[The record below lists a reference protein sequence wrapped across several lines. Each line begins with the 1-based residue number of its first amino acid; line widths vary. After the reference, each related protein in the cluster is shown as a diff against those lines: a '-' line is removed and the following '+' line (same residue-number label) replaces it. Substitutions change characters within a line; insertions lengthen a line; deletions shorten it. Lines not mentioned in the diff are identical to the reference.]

1 MKPKTR
7 NPRLRQPACRQGRG
21 FGGQAKPET
30 PTQISGEGFTLVE
43 TIIALFLIVSAL
55 AGPFTLATRGI
66 FSAKFSK
73 NKLVALNLA
82 QEGLEIIRQM
92 RDTNILNGADW
103 RGLGSCTAPCTVLA
117 NGDYN
122 VDAIH
127 DQPGVVLSQNISP
140 LLFQDG
146 FYDRQSGETRQP
158 SFTRTVRVCSG
169 GCADGEM
176 QITSEVTWQE
186 GGMQRRVTIEEKLYD
201 WK

>member
-1 MKPKTR
+1 MKTR
-7 NPRLRQPACRQGRG
+7 NP
-21 FGGQAKPET
+21 KPET
-30 PTQISGEGFTLVE
+30 RNRKAPRFHRYLFNPTLKGEARGFTLVE

-73 NKLVALNLA
+73 NKLAALNLA

-92 RDTNILNGADW
+92 RDTNILNDADW
-103 RGLGSCTAPCTVLA
+103 RGLSGPCPAPCTILA

-158 SFTRTVRVCSG
+158 SFTRTVRICSG
-169 GCADGEM
+169 GCVAGEM

-186 GGMQRRVTIEEKLYD
+186 GGMQRWVTVEEKLYG
-201 WK
+201 WR